1 MAAHNESLY
10 KCSFWSFHPFKTS
23 SKNFSYSLLT
33 KKSQKGAFASSP
45 KNHGLT
51 PFKKSNQQAH
61 PSKNQHIVLSGKWCQ
76 YWVREGVGGSF
87 SRILYLSGQSIERFH
102 TRGQRL
108 CKFIR
113 TKESVYIRKEFN
125 SHRTGLVHQ
134 QGCRFIVLEHQYG
147 RRDVM

>member
-61 PSKNQHIVLSGKWCQ
+61 PSHKPTFCPKWKVVSILGQ
-76 YWVREGVGGSF
+76 GRGRWVFFQNLILIWPINRAFSHTWPATMQIYWNKRKRLHKKRVQFPQDWFGTP
-87 SRILYLSGQSIERFH
+87 
-102 TRGQRL
+102 TRLPFYCFGTP
-108 CKFIR
+108 IWP
-113 TKESVYIRKEFN
+113 S
-125 SHRTGLVHQ
+125 
-134 QGCRFIVLEHQYG
+134 
-147 RRDVM
+147 